1 MYRFLNRTILA
12 VFFMSIITACG
23 EGDTGIIPIDPS
35 DGSKIQLET
44 ETEVTSDK
52 DDTDD
57 SSGSGS
63 DSDSGVSNTTSGDSG
78 SKTVSS
84 GQGFKSNGNA
94 ALGASGS
101 SISRGGDVKPP
112 PTVPPTVPPIV
123 PLTEPEK
130 PACVLAICDNKAGVE
145 DLPNYHPSPSIAGK
159 STFLTIETGKD
170 IDTTGT
176 GRLVNGQLV
185 AIGSDDILR
194 GSRSDA
200 NDGWQAFWGKLAS
213 DPQGD
218 NVYFAG
224 LLPTTNLG
232 RPLGNAPTTTV
243 WPGTFTFGGLEN
255 HAIDFEIDFAN
266 RQIDAR
272 TIVKDSDSSTSFA
285 LGFSEGGSVNG
296 TVLRYSTGR
305 SANTSDGNHL
315 LVGHYRAMGLIGQEG
330 LVGALVNIKGYIGDA
345 PFGGFSADNPTPE
358 PAITAPYVCPL
369 ALCDNRVSAADL
381 PNYPASANPAGG
393 SGFLTI
399 LPSEDAEQPAMI
411 DTTGVIPA
419 KNITGTRAGDE
430 NDGWQAFY
438 GKLASDPQGDN
449 VYFAGILPT
458 TDLGPPLIEAP
469 AITTWPGTFKFG
481 KQAGEEAGEEGLVN
495 FEIDFASR
503 TIDGQGITQSEID
516 SNADRQQ
523 KHITDSIAQDSNLT
537 ESDITPLIIPRREF
551 IRFSLGFSEIGTVFG
566 SILRNSNPEGQDP
579 FYGNN
584 ISVRGNY
591 QATGLIGQE
600 GLVGA
605 VLMSKDGF
613 IATAPYGGFV
623 ADNPNNK

>member
-1 MYRFLNRTILA
+1 
-12 VFFMSIITACG
+12 MSIITACG
-23 EGDTGIIPIDPS
+23 GGDTAATPTNPS
-35 DGSKIQLET
+35 DDSKIKAEKET
-44 ETEVTSDK
+44 ELTSDT

-57 SSGSGS
+57 SSGSDS
-63 DSDSGVSNTTSGDSG
+63 DSDVSNTSSGDSG
-78 SKTVSS
+78 SETSSS
-84 GQGFKSNGNA
+84 GQGFTSNSDA
-94 ALGASGS
+94 TLGASRS
-101 SISRGGDVKPP
+101 PIYGGGGVKSPQ
-112 PTVPPTVPPIV
+112 
-123 PLTEPEK
+123 TESEN
-130 PACVLAICDNKAGVE
+130 PACVLAICDNNAEVE

-159 STFLTIETGKD
+159 STFLTIETGKN
-170 IDTTGT
+170 INTTGT

-185 AIGSDDILR
+185 AIGAENILR
-194 GSRSDA
+194 WSHPDDA

-224 LLPTTNLG
+224 LLPTTDLG
-232 RPLGNAPTTTV
+232 RPLRTAPTTTV

-255 HAIDFEIDFAN
+255 HAIDFKIDFAN

-272 TIVKDSDSSTSFA
+272 TIVGDSDFSTSFA

-305 SANTSDGNHL
+305 SLDTSDGNHL
-315 LVGHYRAMGLIGQEG
+315 LLGNYRAMGLIGQQG
-330 LVGALVNIKGYIGDA
+330 LVGALVNIKGYIEDA

-358 PAITAPYVCPL
+358 PAVTASYACPL

-381 PNYPASANPAGG
+381 PNYPTSANPAGG
-393 SGFLTI
+393 SSFLTI
-399 LPSEDAEQPAMI
+399 LPSNVADVPTSI

-469 AITTWPGTFKFG
+469 VITTWPGTFKFG
-481 KQAGEEAGEEGLVN
+481 KQAGKVD

-503 TIDGQGITQSEID
+503 TIDGQGITQSDID
-516 SNADRQQ
+516 SNAKKQQ
-523 KHITDSIAQDSNLT
+523 QHITDSIARNSNLT
-537 ESDITPLIIPRREF
+537 ESDITALIIPRREF
-551 IRFSLGFSEIGTVFG
+551 IRFSLGFSETGTVFG
-566 SILRNSNPEGQDP
+566 SILRNLNPEGQDSH
-579 FYGNN
+579 YGNN
-584 ISVRGNY
+584 TGVGGYY

-605 VLMSKDGF
+605 VLMSKDDF
-613 IATAPYGGFV
+613 IANAPYGGFV

>member
-1 MYRFLNRTILA
+1 MYRFLIRTILA

-23 EGDTGIIPIDPS
+23 EGDTAATPTNPS
-35 DGSKIQLET
+35 DDSTIQLET
-44 ETEVTSDK
+44 EAEVTSDK

-57 SSGSGS
+57 SSG
-63 DSDSGVSNTTSGDSG
+63 SDSGVSNTTSGDSG

-94 ALGASGS
+94 ALEVSGS

-123 PLTEPEK
+123 PLTEPKK

-145 DLPNYHPSPSIAGK
+145 DLPNYHPTPSIAGK

-170 IDTTGT
+170 INTTGT
-176 GRLVNGQLV
+176 GRLVNEQLV

-194 GSRSDA
+194 WSHPGDA
-200 NDGWQAFWGKLAS
+200 RDGWQAFGGKLAS

-224 LLPTTNLG
+224 LLPTTDLG
-232 RPLGNAPTTTV
+232 RPLSTAPTTTT
-243 WPGTFTFGGLEN
+243 WPGTFTFGGFEN

-272 TIVKDSDSSTSFA
+272 TVVNDSEFSTSFA

-296 TVLRYSTGR
+296 TVLRYSTQE
-305 SANTSDGNHL
+305 SQFTSDGTYL
-315 LVGHYRAMGLIGQEG
+315 LLGNYRAMGLIGQEG
-330 LVGALVNIKGYIGDA
+330 LVGALVNIKGYLEDS

-358 PAITAPYVCPL
+358 PAITAPYVCPF

-399 LPSEDAEQPAMI
+399 LPSDIAEQPAMI

-419 KNITGTRAGDE
+419 TDTLLIIKDSRAGDE

-458 TDLGPPLIEAP
+458 TDLGPPLITAP

-481 KQAGEEAGEEGLVN
+481 EQAGEVI

-503 TIDGQGITQSEID
+503 TIDGQGITQHEID
-516 SNADRQQ
+516 SNAERQQ

-537 ESDITPLIIPRREF
+537 ESDITPLIIPRHEF
-551 IRFSLGFSEIGTVFG
+551 IRFSLGFSETGTVFG

-579 FYGNN
+579 SYRDN
-584 ISVRGNY
+584 ISVRGYY

-613 IATAPYGGFV
+613 IANAPYGGFV
-623 ADNPNNK
+623 ADNPNNQ

>member
-1 MYRFLNRTILA
+1 MYRFLIRTILA

-35 DGSKIQLET
+35 DDSTIQLET
-44 ETEVTSDK
+44 EAEVTSDK

-57 SSGSGS
+57 SSGS
-63 DSDSGVSNTTSGDSG
+63 DSGASNTTSGDSG

-94 ALGASGS
+94 ALEVSGS
-101 SISRGGDVKPP
+101 SISRGGGAKSPP
-112 PTVPPTVPPIV
+112 
-123 PLTEPEK
+123 TEPEN
-130 PACVLAICDNKAGVE
+130 PACLLAICDNNTGVE

-185 AIGSDDILR
+185 AIGSENILR

-200 NDGWQAFWGKLAS
+200 NDGWQAFYGKLAS

-224 LLPTTNLG
+224 LLPTTDLG
-232 RPLGNAPTTTV
+232 RPLSTAPTTTT
-243 WPGTFTFGGLEN
+243 WPGTFTFGGFEN

-272 TIVKDSDSSTSFA
+272 TVVNDSEFSTSFA

-296 TVLRYSTGR
+296 TVLRYSTHE
-305 SANTSDGNHL
+305 SQFTSDGTYL
-315 LVGHYRAMGLIGQEG
+315 LLGHYRAMGLIGQEG
-330 LVGALVNIKGYIGDA
+330 LVGALVNIKGYIEDS
-345 PFGGFSADNPTPE
+345 PFGGFSADNPVPE
-358 PAITAPYVCPL
+358 SDRPVASLPYVCPV

-381 PNYPASANPAGG
+381 PDYPTSANPDVG

-399 LPSEDAEQPAMI
+399 LPSEGAEQPAMI

-419 KNITGTRAGDE
+419 TDNLLIITDSRAGDE
-430 NDGWQAFY
+430 NDGWQAFSGNITDQVY
-438 GKLASDPQGDN
+438 
-449 VYFAGILPT
+449 YFAGILPT

-469 AITTWPGTFKFG
+469 VITTWPGTFNF
-481 KQAGEEAGEEGLVN
+481 AGEEGLVN

-503 TIDGQGITQSEID
+503 TIDGQGITQHEID

-523 KHITDSIAQDSNLT
+523 KHITDSIAQDSTLT

-551 IRFSLGFSEIGTVFG
+551 IRFSLGFSETGTVFG

-579 FYGNN
+579 FYGDN
-584 ISVRGNY
+584 ISVRGY
-591 QATGLIGQE
+591 YHATGLIGQE

-605 VLMSKDGF
+605 ALMSKDGF
-613 IATAPYGGFV
+613 IANAPYGGFV
-623 ADNPNNK
+623 ADNPNNQ

>member
-1 MYRFLNRTILA
+1 MYRFLTRAILA

-23 EGDTGIIPIDPS
+23 EGDTATTPTNPLD
-35 DGSKIQLET
+35 DSKIKAEL
-44 ETEVTSDK
+44 TSNKDDT

-63 DSDSGVSNTTSGDSG
+63 DSGVSNTSSGDSG
-78 SKTVSS
+78 SETVPS
-84 GQGFKSNGNA
+84 GQGFTSNSNA
-94 ALGASGS
+94 TLGASRS
-101 SISRGGDVKPP
+101 SISAGGGAKSP
-112 PTVPPTVPPIV
+112 PT
-123 PLTEPEK
+123 ESEN
-130 PACVLAICDNKAGVE
+130 PACVLAICDNNAGVE

-170 IDTTGT
+170 INTTG
-176 GRLVNGQLV
+176 LVNEQLV
-185 AIGSDDILR
+185 AIGSENILS
-194 GSRSDA
+194 GSRPNDA
-200 NDGWQAFWGKLAS
+200 ADGWQAFWGKLAS

-224 LLPTTNLG
+224 LLPTTDLG
-232 RPLGNAPTTTV
+232 RPLRTAPTTTV
-243 WPGTFTFGGLEN
+243 WPGTFTFGGFEN

-266 RQIDAR
+266 RRIDAR
-272 TIVKDSDSSTSFA
+272 TVVNDSEFSTSFA

-305 SANTSDGNHL
+305 SSKTSDGNHL
-315 LVGHYRAMGLIGQEG
+315 LVGNYRAMGLIGQQG
-330 LVGALVNIKGYIGDA
+330 LVGALVNIKGYIEDS

-358 PAITAPYVCPL
+358 PAITAPYVCPA

-381 PNYPASANPAGG
+381 PNYPTSANPDVG
-393 SGFLTI
+393 SSFLTI
-399 LPSEDAEQPAMI
+399 LPSDVADVPTSI

-419 KNITGTRAGDE
+419 TDKLSIITDSRSGDE

-458 TDLGPPLIEAP
+458 TDLGAPLIEAP
-469 AITTWPGTFKFG
+469 VITTWPGTFKFG
-481 KQAGEEAGEEGLVN
+481 GQAGQVD

-503 TIDGQGITQSEID
+503 TIDGNGISTRAQQDID
-516 SNADRQQ
+516 AGQ
-523 KHITDSIAQDSNLT
+523 KN
-537 ESDITPLIIPRREF
+537 PEF
-551 IRFSLGFSEIGTVFG
+551 IRFSLGFSETGTVFG
-566 SILRNSNPEGQDP
+566 SILRNLNPEGQDA
-579 FYGNN
+579 FYGDNTG
-584 ISVRGNY
+584 VGGYY

-605 VLMSKDGF
+605 VIMSKDGF
-613 IATAPYGGFV
+613 IANKPYGGFV
-623 ADNPNNK
+623 ADNPNNQ

>member
-1 MYRFLNRTILA
+1 MYRFLTRAILA

-23 EGDTGIIPIDPS
+23 EGGNGTTPTNPS
-35 DGSKIQLET
+35 EGSKIQLET
-44 ETEVTSDK
+44 EAEVTSNK

-57 SSGSGS
+57 SSGS
-63 DSDSGVSNTTSGDSG
+63 DSGASNTTSGDSG

-94 ALGASGS
+94 ALEVSGS
-101 SISRGGDVKPP
+101 SISRGGGAKSPP
-112 PTVPPTVPPIV
+112 
-123 PLTEPEK
+123 TEPEN
-130 PACVLAICDNKAGVE
+130 PACLLAICDNNTGVE

-176 GRLVNGQLV
+176 GRLVNEQLV
-185 AIGSDDILR
+185 AIESEDILS

-200 NDGWQAFWGKLAS
+200 NDGWQAFYGKLAS

-218 NVYFAG
+218 NLYFAG
-224 LLPTTNLG
+224 LLPTTDLG
-232 RPLGNAPTTTV
+232 RPLRNAPTTTV
-243 WPGTFTFGGLEN
+243 WPGTFTFGGFEN

-272 TIVKDSDSSTSFA
+272 TVVGDSEFSTSFA

-296 TVLRYSTGR
+296 TVLRYSTHE
-305 SANTSDGNHL
+305 SQDTSDGSYL
-315 LVGHYRAMGLIGQEG
+315 LLGHYRAMGLIGQEG
-330 LVGALVNIKGYIGDA
+330 LVGALVNIKGYLEDA

-358 PAITAPYVCPL
+358 PAITAPYVCPV
-369 ALCDNRVSAADL
+369 ALCDNKVSAADL
-381 PNYPASANPAGG
+381 PNYPVSANPAGG

-399 LPSEDAEQPAMI
+399 LPSEGAEQPAMI
-411 DTTGVIPA
+411 ETTGVMPA
-419 KNITGTRAGDE
+419 TDTLLIITDSRAGDE

-469 AITTWPGTFKFG
+469 AKTTWPGTFNF
-481 KQAGEEAGEEGLVN
+481 AGEEGLVD

-503 TIDGQGITQSEID
+503 TIDGQGITQQEID
-516 SNADRQQ
+516 SNAARQQ
-523 KHITDSIAQDSNLT
+523 KHITDSIAQDSTLT
-537 ESDITPLIIPRREF
+537 ESDITALVIPRREF
-551 IRFSLGFSEIGTVFG
+551 IRFSLGFSETGTVFG
-566 SILRNSNPEGQDP
+566 TILRNSNPEGQDP
-579 FYGNN
+579 FYGDN
-584 ISVRGNY
+584 ISVRGYY

-605 VLMSKDGF
+605 ALMSKDGF
-613 IATAPYGGFV
+613 IANAPYGGFV

>member
-23 EGDTGIIPIDPS
+23 EGDTGTTPTNPS
-35 DGSKIQLET
+35 DGSKIQLEK
-44 ETEVTSDK
+44 ETEVTSN
-52 DDTDD
+52 TDD
-57 SSGSGS
+57 SSGS
-63 DSDSGVSNTTSGDSG
+63 DSDSGVSNTSSGDSG
-78 SKTVSS
+78 SGGSS
-84 GQGFKSNGNA
+84 GQGSKSGGDA
-94 ALGASGS
+94 TLEVSGS
-101 SISRGGDVKPP
+101 SISRGDSLKLPSTVL
-112 PTVPPTVPPIV
+112 PTVPPT
-123 PLTEPEK
+123 ESEK
-130 PACVLAICDNKAGVE
+130 PACLLAICDNKAGVE

-159 STFLTIETGKD
+159 SAFLTIETGKD

-194 GSRSDA
+194 GSRPGDA
-200 NDGWQAFWGKLAS
+200 RDGWQAFWGKLAS
-213 DPQGD
+213 NPQGD

-232 RPLGNAPTTTV
+232 RPLSTAPTTTV
-243 WPGTFTFGGLEN
+243 WPGTFTFGGFEN
-255 HAIDFEIDFAN
+255 HAIDFKIDFAN

-272 TIVKDSDSSTSFA
+272 TIVDNSEFSTSFA

-296 TVLRYSTGR
+296 TVLRYST
-305 SANTSDGNHL
+305 SEWQDTSDYNHL
-315 LVGHYRAMGLIGQEG
+315 LLGNYRAMGLIGQEG
-330 LVGALVNIKGYIGDA
+330 LVGALVNIKGYIGDGH
-345 PFGGFSADNPTPE
+345 FGGFSADNPVPE
-358 PAITAPYVCPL
+358 SDRPVAFSPYVCPV
-369 ALCDNRVSAADL
+369 ALCDNRVNTADL
-381 PNYPASANPAGG
+381 PDYPTSANPAGG

-411 DTTGVIPA
+411 DTTGVMPTTDNLLI
-419 KNITGTRAGDE
+419 ITDSRAGDE

-469 AITTWPGTFKFG
+469 VITTWPGTFNF
-481 KQAGEEAGEEGLVN
+481 AGGEGLVN

-516 SNADRQQ
+516 SNAESQQ
-523 KHITDSIAQDSNLT
+523 QHITDSIAQDSTLT

-551 IRFSLGFSEIGTVFG
+551 IRFSLGFSETGTVFG
-566 SILRNSNPEGQDP
+566 SILRNSNPEGQVP
-579 FYGNN
+579 LYGDN
-584 ISVRGNY
+584 ISVRGYY

-605 VLMSKDGF
+605 ALMSKDGF
-613 IATAPYGGFV
+613 IANAPYGGFV
-623 ADNPNNK
+623 ADNPNNQ

>member
-1 MYRFLNRTILA
+1 MYRFLNRAILA

-23 EGDTGIIPIDPS
+23 EGDTATTPTNPSEPTNPS
-35 DGSKIQLET
+35 DDSKIQLEK
-44 ETEVTSDK
+44 EAEVTSNK

-57 SSGSGS
+57 TDDSSGS
-63 DSDSGVSNTTSGDSG
+63 DSDSGVSNTTSGNSG
-78 SKTVSS
+78 SETVSS
-84 GQGFKSNGNA
+84 GQGSKSNGNA
-94 ALGASGS
+94 TLGASHS
-101 SISRGGDVKPP
+101 SISAGDGAKSPPAVP

-123 PLTEPEK
+123 SQTEPEN
-130 PACVLAICDNKAGVE
+130 PACVLAICDNNAGVE

-170 IDTTGT
+170 IDTTG
-176 GRLVNGQLV
+176 LVNAQLV

-194 GSRSDA
+194 GSRLGDLS
-200 NDGWQAFWGKLAS
+200 DGWQAFYGKLAS

-224 LLPTTNLG
+224 LLPTTDLG
-232 RPLGNAPTTTV
+232 KPLSTAPTTTV
-243 WPGTFTFGGLEN
+243 WPGTFTFGGFEN

-266 RQIDAR
+266 RRIDAR
-272 TIVKDSDSSTSFA
+272 TILGDSEFSTSFA

-305 SANTSDGNHL
+305 SSKTSDGNHL

-330 LVGALVNIKGYIGDA
+330 LVGALVNIKGYIEDA

-358 PAITAPYVCPL
+358 PAVTAPYVCPA

-381 PNYPASANPAGG
+381 PDYPASANPAGG

-399 LPSEDAEQPAMI
+399 LPSNVAEQPAMI
-411 DTTGVIPA
+411 DTTGVMPV

-458 TDLGPPLIEAP
+458 TDLGAPLIEAP
-469 AITTWPGTFKFG
+469 VITTWPGTFKFG
-481 KQAGEEAGEEGLVN
+481 RQAGEVN

-503 TIDGQGITQSEID
+503 TIDGQGISTRAQQAID
-516 SNADRQQ
+516 AGQ
-523 KHITDSIAQDSNLT
+523 KN
-537 ESDITPLIIPRREF
+537 PEF
-551 IRFSLGFSEIGTVFG
+551 IRFSLGFSETGTVFG
-566 SILRNSNPEGQDP
+566 SILRNLNPEGQDA
-579 FYGNN
+579 FYGDNTG
-584 ISVRGNY
+584 VGGYY

-605 VLMSKDGF
+605 VIMSKDGF
-613 IATAPYGGFV
+613 IANAPYGGFV

>member
-1 MYRFLNRTILA
+1 MYRFLIRAILA

-35 DGSKIQLET
+35 DDSKIQLEK
-44 ETEVTSDK
+44 EAELTSNK

-57 SSGSGS
+57 SSGSDS
-63 DSDSGVSNTTSGDSG
+63 DSDSGVSNTSSGGSG
-78 SKTVSS
+78 SETASS
-84 GQGFKSNGNA
+84 GQGSKSNGNA
-94 ALGASGS
+94 TLGASRS
-101 SISRGGDVKPP
+101 SISAGGGAKSPQ
-112 PTVPPTVPPIV
+112 
-123 PLTEPEK
+123 TESEN
-130 PACVLAICDNKAGVE
+130 PACVLAICDNNAGVK

-176 GRLVNGQLV
+176 GRLVNEQLV
-185 AIGSDDILR
+185 AIESEDILR
-194 GSRSDA
+194 GSRPNDA
-200 NDGWQAFWGKLAS
+200 GDGWQAFWGKLAS
-213 DPQGD
+213 NPQGD
-218 NVYFAG
+218 NLYFAG

-232 RPLGNAPTTTV
+232 RPLSVAPTTTV
-243 WPGTFTFGGLEN
+243 WPGTFTFGGFEN
-255 HAIDFEIDFAN
+255 HAISFEIDFAN

-272 TIVKDSDSSTSFA
+272 TVVNDSEFSTSFA

-296 TVLRYSTGR
+296 TVLRYSTQE
-305 SANTSDGNHL
+305 SQFTSDGTYL
-315 LVGHYRAMGLIGQEG
+315 LLGHYRAMGLIGQEG
-330 LVGALVNIKGYIGDA
+330 LVGALVNIKGYIEDS
-345 PFGGFSADNPTPE
+345 PFGGFSADNPVPE
-358 PAITAPYVCPL
+358 SDRPVASSPYVCPV

-381 PNYPASANPAGG
+381 PNYPTSVNPAGG

-399 LPSEDAEQPAMI
+399 LPSEDAEQPTMI
-411 DTTGVIPA
+411 DTTGVMPA
-419 KNITGTRAGDE
+419 TDNLLIITDSRAGDE

-458 TDLGPPLIEAP
+458 TDLGPPLITAP

-481 KQAGEEAGEEGLVN
+481 EQTGEVI

-503 TIDGQGITQSEID
+503 TIDGNGITQQEID
-516 SNADRQQ
+516 SNAESQQ
-523 KHITDSIAQDSNLT
+523 KHITDSIAQDSTLT

-551 IRFSLGFSEIGTVFG
+551 IRFSLGFSETGTVFG
-566 SILRNSNPEGQDP
+566 SVLRNSNPEGQDP
-579 FYGNN
+579 FYGDN
-584 ISVRGNY
+584 ISVRGYY

-605 VLMSKDGF
+605 ALMSKDGF
-613 IATAPYGGFV
+613 IANAPYGGFV
-623 ADNPNNK
+623 ADNPNNQ

>member
-1 MYRFLNRTILA
+1 MYRFLTRAILA

-23 EGDTGIIPIDPS
+23 EGDTATTPTNPLD
-35 DGSKIQLET
+35 DSKIKAEL
-44 ETEVTSDK
+44 TSNKDDT

-63 DSDSGVSNTTSGDSG
+63 DSGVSNTSSGDSG
-78 SKTVSS
+78 SETVPS
-84 GQGFKSNGNA
+84 GQGFTSNSNA
-94 ALGASGS
+94 TLGASRS
-101 SISRGGDVKPP
+101 SISAGGGAKSP
-112 PTVPPTVPPIV
+112 PT
-123 PLTEPEK
+123 ESEN
-130 PACVLAICDNKAGVE
+130 PACVLAICDNNAGVE

-170 IDTTGT
+170 INTTG
-176 GRLVNGQLV
+176 LVNEQLV
-185 AIGSDDILR
+185 AIGSENILS
-194 GSRSDA
+194 GSRPNDA
-200 NDGWQAFWGKLAS
+200 ADGWQAFWGKLAS

-224 LLPTTNLG
+224 LLPTTDLG
-232 RPLGNAPTTTV
+232 RPLRTAPTTTV
-243 WPGTFTFGGLEN
+243 WPGTFTFGGFEN

-266 RQIDAR
+266 RRIDAR
-272 TIVKDSDSSTSFA
+272 TVVNDSEFSTSFA

-305 SANTSDGNHL
+305 SSKTSDGNHL
-315 LVGHYRAMGLIGQEG
+315 LVGNYRAMGLIGQQG
-330 LVGALVNIKGYIGDA
+330 LVGALVNIKGYIEDS

-358 PAITAPYVCPL
+358 PAITAPYVCPA

-381 PNYPASANPAGG
+381 PNYPTSANPAGG
-393 SGFLTI
+393 SSFLTI
-399 LPSEDAEQPAMI
+399 LPSNVEGERAEI

-419 KNITGTRAGDE
+419 KNITGTRAGDA

-438 GKLASDPQGDN
+438 GKLASDPQGDD

-469 AITTWPGTFKFG
+469 KITTWPGTFKFG
-481 KQAGEEAGEEGLVN
+481 GQAGEVI

-503 TIDGQGITQSEID
+503 TIDGQGITQSDID
-516 SNADRQQ
+516 SNAKKQQ
-523 KHITDSIAQDSNLT
+523 KHITDSIARDSTLT
-537 ESDITPLIIPRREF
+537 ESDITALIIPRREF
-551 IRFSLGFSEIGTVFG
+551 IRFSLGFSETGTVFG
-566 SILRNSNPEGQDP
+566 SILRNLNPEGQDRH
-579 FYGNN
+579 YDDNTG
-584 ISVRGNY
+584 VGGYY

-613 IATAPYGGFV
+613 IANAPYGGFV

>member
-1 MYRFLNRTILA
+1 MYRFLNRAILA

-35 DGSKIQLET
+35 DDSTIQLET
-44 ETEVTSDK
+44 EAEVTSDK

-57 SSGSGS
+57 SSGS
-63 DSDSGVSNTTSGDSG
+63 DSGVSNTSSGDSG

-94 ALGASGS
+94 ALEVSGS

-123 PLTEPEK
+123 PPTEPEN
-130 PACVLAICDNKAGVE
+130 PACTLAICDNKAGVE
-145 DLPNYHPSPSIAGK
+145 DLPNYHPTPSIAGK

-170 IDTTGT
+170 INTTGT
-176 GRLVNGQLV
+176 GRLVNEQLV

-194 GSRSDA
+194 WSHPGDA
-200 NDGWQAFWGKLAS
+200 RDGWQAFSGKLAS

-224 LLPTTNLG
+224 LLPTTDLG
-232 RPLGNAPTTTV
+232 RPLSTAPTTTT
-243 WPGTFTFGGLEN
+243 WPGTFTFGGFEN
-255 HAIDFEIDFAN
+255 HAIDFKIDFAN

-272 TIVKDSDSSTSFA
+272 TIVEDSDFSTSFA

-296 TVLRYSTGR
+296 TVLRYSTHE
-305 SANTSDGNHL
+305 SQFTSDGTYL
-315 LVGHYRAMGLIGQEG
+315 LLGHYRAMGLIGQQG
-330 LVGALVNIKGYIGDA
+330 LVGALVNIKGYIEDA

-358 PAITAPYVCPL
+358 PAVTASYACPL
-369 ALCDNRVSAADL
+369 ALCDNKVSAADL
-381 PNYPASANPAGG
+381 PNYPTSANPAGG

-399 LPSEDAEQPAMI
+399 LPSDIAEQPAMI

-419 KNITGTRAGDE
+419 TDTLLIIKDSRAGDE

-469 AITTWPGTFKFG
+469 AITTWPGTFNF
-481 KQAGEEAGEEGLVN
+481 AGEEGSVN

-516 SNADRQQ
+516 STAKRQQ

-551 IRFSLGFSEIGTVFG
+551 IRFSLGFSETGTVFG

-579 FYGNN
+579 FYGDN

-605 VLMSKDGF
+605 ALMSKDGF
-613 IATAPYGGFV
+613 IANAPYGGFV
-623 ADNPNNK
+623 ADNPNNQ

>member
-23 EGDTGIIPIDPS
+23 EGDTGTTPTNPS
-35 DGSKIQLET
+35 DGSKIQLEK
-44 ETEVTSDK
+44 EAEVTSN
-52 DDTDD
+52 TDD

-63 DSDSGVSNTTSGDSG
+63 GSGVSNTTSGNSG
-78 SKTVSS
+78 SETVSS
-84 GQGFKSNGNA
+84 GQGSKSGGDA
-94 ALGASGS
+94 TLEVSRS
-101 SISRGGDVKPP
+101 SISAGGGVKSP
-112 PTVPPTVPPIV
+112 PTVTQ
-123 PLTEPEK
+123 TESEN
-130 PACVLAICDNKAGVE
+130 PACLLAICDNNAGVE

-159 STFLTIETGKD
+159 SAFLTIETGKD
-170 IDTTGT
+170 INTTGT
-176 GRLVNGQLV
+176 GRLVNGRLV
-185 AIGSDDILR
+185 AIESEDILR

-200 NDGWQAFWGKLAS
+200 NDGWQAFWGNLAS

-224 LLPTTNLG
+224 LLPTTDLG
-232 RPLGNAPTTTV
+232 RPLSNAPTTTV
-243 WPGTFTFGGLEN
+243 WPGTFTFGGFEN
-255 HAIDFEIDFAN
+255 HPIDFKIDFAN

-272 TIVKDSDSSTSFA
+272 TVIGDSEFSTSFA

-305 SANTSDGNHL
+305 SSKTSNDNHL

-330 LVGALVNIKGYIGDA
+330 LVGALVNIKGYIEDS

-358 PAITAPYVCPL
+358 PAVTASYACPS
-369 ALCDNRVSAADL
+369 ALCDNRVSTADL
-381 PNYPASANPAGG
+381 PNYPASANPDVG
-393 SGFLTI
+393 SSFLTI
-399 LPSEDAEQPAMI
+399 LPSDVADVPTSI

-419 KNITGTRAGDE
+419 TDKLLIITDSRTGDE

-469 AITTWPGTFKFG
+469 VITTWPGTFNF
-481 KQAGEEAGEEGLVN
+481 AGEEGSVK

-516 SNADRQQ
+516 SNAERQQ
-523 KHITDSIAQDSNLT
+523 QHITDSIAQDSNLT
-537 ESDITPLIIPRREF
+537 ESDITRLVIPRHEF
-551 IRFSLGFSEIGTVFG
+551 IRFSLGFSETGTVFG

-579 FYGNN
+579 SYRDN

-605 VLMSKDGF
+605 ALMSKDGF
-613 IATAPYGGFV
+613 IANAPYGGFV
-623 ADNPNNK
+623 ADNPNNQ

>member
-1 MYRFLNRTILA
+1 MYRFLIRTILA

-23 EGDTGIIPIDPS
+23 EGDTAATPTNPS
-35 DGSKIQLET
+35 DGNKIKAEL
-44 ETEVTSDK
+44 TSNKDDT

-63 DSDSGVSNTTSGDSG
+63 DSGVSNTSSGDSG
-78 SKTVSS
+78 SETASS
-84 GQGFKSNGNA
+84 GQGFTSNSDA
-94 ALGASGS
+94 TLGASPS
-101 SISRGGDVKPP
+101 SISAGGGAKSPPAVP

-123 PLTEPEK
+123 SQTEPEN
-130 PACVLAICDNKAGVE
+130 PACVLAICDNNAGVE

-170 IDTTGT
+170 IDTTG
-176 GRLVNGQLV
+176 LVNAQLV
-185 AIGSDDILR
+185 AIGSENILR
-194 GSRSDA
+194 GSRPNDA
-200 NDGWQAFWGKLAS
+200 GDGWQAFWGKLAS

-218 NVYFAG
+218 NLYFAG
-224 LLPTTNLG
+224 LLPTTDLG
-232 RPLGNAPTTTV
+232 RPLSNAPTTTV
-243 WPGTFTFGGLEN
+243 WPGTFTFGGFEN

-272 TIVKDSDSSTSFA
+272 TVLGDSEFSTSFT
-285 LGFSEGGSVNG
+285 LGFSEGGSVSG
-296 TVLRYSTGR
+296 TVLRYSTSR
-305 SANTSDGNHL
+305 SSKTSDGNHL
-315 LVGHYRAMGLIGQEG
+315 LVGNYRAMGLIGQEG
-330 LVGALVNIKGYIGDA
+330 LVGALVNIKGYIEDS

-358 PAITAPYVCPL
+358 SAVTAPYACPV

-399 LPSEDAEQPAMI
+399 LPSNVADVPTSI
-411 DTTGVIPA
+411 DTTGVMLA
-419 KNITGTRAGDE
+419 KNITGHRAGDE

-458 TDLGPPLIEAP
+458 TDLGAPLIEAP
-469 AITTWPGTFKFG
+469 VITTWPGTFEFG
-481 KQAGEEAGEEGLVN
+481 GQAGKVI

-503 TIDGQGITQSEID
+503 TIDGQGITQSDID
-516 SNADRQQ
+516 SNAARQQ
-523 KHITDSIAQDSNLT
+523 QHITDSIARDSTLT
-537 ESDITPLIIPRREF
+537 ESDITALIIPRREF
-551 IRFSLGFSEIGTVFG
+551 IRFSLGFSETGTVFG
-566 SILRNSNPEGQDP
+566 SILRNLNPEGQDSH
-579 FYGNN
+579 YGDNTG
-584 ISVRGNY
+584 VGGYY

-605 VLMSKDGF
+605 VIMSKDDF
-613 IATAPYGGFV
+613 IANAPYGGFV

>member
-1 MYRFLNRTILA
+1 MYRFLIRTILA

-23 EGDTGIIPIDPS
+23 EGDTGIIPIDS
-35 DGSKIQLET
+35 SNDSTIQLET
-44 ETEVTSDK
+44 EAEVTSNK

-57 SSGSGS
+57 SSGS
-63 DSDSGVSNTTSGDSG
+63 DSGASNTTSGDSG

-94 ALGASGS
+94 ALEVSGS
-101 SISRGGDVKPP
+101 SISRGGGAKSPP
-112 PTVPPTVPPIV
+112 
-123 PLTEPEK
+123 TEPEN
-130 PACVLAICDNKAGVE
+130 PACLLAICDNNTGVE

-185 AIGSDDILR
+185 AIGSENILR

-200 NDGWQAFWGKLAS
+200 NDGWQAFYGKLAS

-232 RPLGNAPTTTV
+232 RPLRNAPTTTV
-243 WPGTFTFGGLEN
+243 WPGTFTFGRFEN

-266 RQIDAR
+266 RQINAR
-272 TIVKDSDSSTSFA
+272 TVIGDSEFSTSFA

-296 TVLRYSTGR
+296 TVLRYSTHE
-305 SANTSDGNHL
+305 SQDTSDGSYL
-315 LVGHYRAMGLIGQEG
+315 LLGHYRAMGLIGQQG
-330 LVGALVNIKGYIGDA
+330 LVGALVNIKGYLEDA

-358 PAITAPYVCPL
+358 PAVTASYACPL

-381 PNYPASANPAGG
+381 PDYPTSANPAGG

-399 LPSEDAEQPAMI
+399 SPSEDAEQPTMI
-411 DTTGVIPA
+411 DTTGVMPV
-419 KNITGTRAGDE
+419 KNITGTRAGDI

-438 GKLASDPQGDN
+438 GRLANDPQGDN

-458 TDLGPPLIEAP
+458 TDLGPPLIAAP
-469 AITTWPGTFKFG
+469 AITTWPGTFNF
-481 KQAGEEAGEEGLVN
+481 AGEEGLVK

-503 TIDGQGITQSEID
+503 TIDGNGITQQEID
-516 SNADRQQ
+516 SNAESQQ
-523 KHITDSIAQDSNLT
+523 KHITDSIAQDSTLT

-551 IRFSLGFSEIGTVFG
+551 IRFSLGFSETGTVFG

-579 FYGNN
+579 FYGDN
-584 ISVRGNY
+584 ISVRGYY

-605 VLMSKDGF
+605 ALMSKDGF
-613 IATAPYGGFV
+613 IANAPYGGFV
-623 ADNPNNK
+623 ADNPNNQ

>member
-1 MYRFLNRTILA
+1 MYRFLIRAILA

-23 EGDTGIIPIDPS
+23 EGDTAVTPTNPS
-35 DGSKIQLET
+35 EGSKIQLET
-44 ETEVTSDK
+44 EAEVTSNK

-57 SSGSGS
+57 SSGS

-78 SKTVSS
+78 SETVSS
-84 GQGFKSNGNA
+84 GQGFTSNSDA
-94 ALGASGS
+94 TLGASRS
-101 SISRGGDVKPP
+101 SISAGGGVKLPS
-112 PTVPPTVPPIV
+112 
-123 PLTEPEK
+123 TEPEN
-130 PACVLAICDNKAGVE
+130 PACVLAICDNNAGVE

-176 GRLVNGQLV
+176 GRLVNERLV
-185 AIGSDDILR
+185 AIGSENILR

-200 NDGWQAFWGKLAS
+200 NDGWQAFGGKLAS

-218 NVYFAG
+218 TIYFAG
-224 LLPTTNLG
+224 LLPTTDLG
-232 RPLGNAPTTTV
+232 RPLRTAPTTTV
-243 WPGTFTFGGLEN
+243 WPGTFTFGGVEN

-266 RQIDAR
+266 RRIDAR
-272 TIVKDSDSSTSFA
+272 TVIGDSDSSTSFA

-296 TVLRYSTGR
+296 TVLRYSTSR
-305 SANTSDGNHL
+305 SSKTSDGNHL
-315 LVGHYRAMGLIGQEG
+315 LVGNYRAMGLIGQEG
-330 LVGALVNIKGYIGDA
+330 LVGALVNIKGYIEDS

-358 PAITAPYVCPL
+358 PAVTASYACPA

-381 PNYPASANPAGG
+381 PNYPTSANPSGG

-399 LPSEDAEQPAMI
+399 LPSEGAEQPAMI
-411 DTTGVIPA
+411 DTTGVMLA
-419 KNITGTRAGDE
+419 KNIIGTRAGDI

-438 GKLASDPQGDN
+438 GKLASDSQGDN

-469 AITTWPGTFKFG
+469 VITTWPGTFKFG
-481 KQAGEEAGEEGLVN
+481 EQAGEVN

-503 TIDGQGITQSEID
+503 TIDGQGITQSDID
-516 SNADRQQ
+516 SNAKKQQ
-523 KHITDSIAQDSNLT
+523 QHITDSITRDSTLT
-537 ESDITPLIIPRREF
+537 ESDITALIIPRREF
-551 IRFSLGFSEIGTVFG
+551 IRFSLGFSETGTVFG
-566 SILRNSNPEGQDP
+566 SILRNLNPEGQDSH
-579 FYGNN
+579 YGDNTG
-584 ISVRGNY
+584 VGGYY

-605 VLMSKDGF
+605 VLMSKDDF
-613 IATAPYGGFV
+613 IANAPYGGFV

>member
-1 MYRFLNRTILA
+1 MYRFLIRTILA

-23 EGDTGIIPIDPS
+23 EGDTAATPTNPS
-35 DGSKIQLET
+35 DDSTIQLET
-44 ETEVTSDK
+44 EAEVTSDK

-57 SSGSGS
+57 SSG
-63 DSDSGVSNTTSGDSG
+63 SDSGVSNTTSGDSG

-94 ALGASGS
+94 ALEVSGS

-123 PLTEPEK
+123 PLTEPKK

-170 IDTTGT
+170 INTTGT
-176 GRLVNGQLV
+176 GRLVNEQLV

-194 GSRSDA
+194 GSRPNDA
-200 NDGWQAFWGKLAS
+200 GDGWQAFYGKLAS

-224 LLPTTNLG
+224 LLPTTDLG
-232 RPLGNAPTTTV
+232 RPLRNAPTTTV
-243 WPGTFTFGGLEN
+243 WPGTFTFGGFAN

-272 TIVKDSDSSTSFA
+272 TVVNDSEFSTSFA

-296 TVLRYSTGR
+296 TVLRYSTHE
-305 SANTSDGNHL
+305 SQFTSDGTYL
-315 LVGHYRAMGLIGQEG
+315 LLGHYRAMGLIGQQG
-330 LVGALVNIKGYIGDA
+330 LVGALVNIKGYIEDA

-358 PAITAPYVCPL
+358 PAVTASYACPL
-369 ALCDNRVSAADL
+369 ALCDNKVSAADL
-381 PNYPASANPAGG
+381 PNYPTSVNPAGG

-399 LPSEDAEQPAMI
+399 LPSDIAEQPAMI

-419 KNITGTRAGDE
+419 TDTLLIIKDSRAGDE

-438 GKLASDPQGDN
+438 GRLASDPQGDD

-469 AITTWPGTFKFG
+469 VITTWPGTFNF
-481 KQAGEEAGEEGLVN
+481 AGEEGLVN

-503 TIDGQGITQSEID
+503 TIDGQGITQQEID
-516 SNADRQQ
+516 SNAERQQ
-523 KHITDSIAQDSNLT
+523 QHITDSIAQDSTLT
-537 ESDITPLIIPRREF
+537 ESDITALVIPRREF
-551 IRFSLGFSEIGTVFG
+551 IRFSLGFSETGTVFG

-579 FYGNN
+579 FYGDN
-584 ISVRGNY
+584 ISVRGYY

-605 VLMSKDGF
+605 ALMSTDGF
-613 IATAPYGGFV
+613 IANAPYGGFV

>member
-1 MYRFLNRTILA
+1 MYRFLNRAILA

-23 EGDTGIIPIDPS
+23 EGDTATTPTNPS

-44 ETEVTSDK
+44 EAEVTSDK

-57 SSGSGS
+57 SSGSDS
-63 DSDSGVSNTTSGDSG
+63 DSDSGVSNTTSGGSG
-78 SKTVSS
+78 SETVSS

-94 ALGASGS
+94 ALGASHS
-101 SISRGGDVKPP
+101 SISAGGGAKSPQ
-112 PTVPPTVPPIV
+112 
-123 PLTEPEK
+123 TEPEN

-145 DLPNYHPSPSIAGK
+145 DLPNYHPTPSIAGK

-176 GRLVNGQLV
+176 GRLVNEQLV

-194 GSRSDA
+194 RSRPNDA
-200 NDGWQAFWGKLAS
+200 GDGWQAFYGKLAS

-232 RPLGNAPTTTV
+232 RPLRTAPTTTV
-243 WPGTFTFGGLEN
+243 WPGTFTFGGFEN
-255 HAIDFEIDFAN
+255 HAIDFKIDFAN

-272 TIVKDSDSSTSFA
+272 TVVNDSEFSTSFA

-296 TVLRYSTGR
+296 TVLRYSTHE
-305 SANTSDGNHL
+305 SEFTSDGTYL
-315 LVGHYRAMGLIGQEG
+315 LLGHYRAMGLIGQQG
-330 LVGALVNIKGYIGDA
+330 LVGALVNIKGYIEDS
-345 PFGGFSADNPTPE
+345 PFGGFSADNPVPE
-358 PAITAPYVCPL
+358 SDRPVASLPYVCPV

-381 PNYPASANPAGG
+381 PNYPTSVNPAGG

-399 LPSEDAEQPAMI
+399 LPSEDAEQPTMI
-411 DTTGVIPA
+411 DTTGVMPA
-419 KNITGTRAGDE
+419 TDNLLIITDSRAGDE

-458 TDLGPPLIEAP
+458 TDLGPPLITAP

-481 KQAGEEAGEEGLVN
+481 EQAGEVI

-503 TIDGQGITQSEID
+503 TIDGQGITQHEID
-516 SNADRQQ
+516 SNAERQQ
-523 KHITDSIAQDSNLT
+523 KHITDSIAQDSTLT
-537 ESDITPLIIPRREF
+537 ESDITALIIPRREF
-551 IRFSLGFSEIGTVFG
+551 IRFSLGFSETGTVFG

-579 FYGNN
+579 FYGDN
-584 ISVRGNY
+584 ISVRGYY

-605 VLMSKDGF
+605 ALMSKDGF
-613 IATAPYGGFV
+613 IANAPYGGFV
-623 ADNPNNK
+623 ADNPNNQ

>member
-1 MYRFLNRTILA
+1 MYRFLIRTILA

-23 EGDTGIIPIDPS
+23 EGDTAATPTNPS
-35 DGSKIQLET
+35 DDSTIQLET
-44 ETEVTSDK
+44 EAEVTSDK

-57 SSGSGS
+57 SSGS
-63 DSDSGVSNTTSGDSG
+63 DSGASNTTSGDSG

-94 ALGASGS
+94 ALEVSGS
-101 SISRGGDVKPP
+101 SISRGGGAKSP

-123 PLTEPEK
+123 PPTEPEN
-130 PACVLAICDNKAGVE
+130 PACTLAICDNNAGVE

-159 STFLTIETGKD
+159 SAFLTIETGKD

-194 GSRSDA
+194 GSRPGDA
-200 NDGWQAFWGKLAS
+200 RDGWQAFSGKLAS

-224 LLPTTNLG
+224 LLPTTDLG
-232 RPLGNAPTTTV
+232 RPLSTAPTTTT
-243 WPGTFTFGGLEN
+243 WPGTFTFGGFEN
-255 HAIDFEIDFAN
+255 HAISFEIDFAN

-272 TIVKDSDSSTSFA
+272 TVVNDSEFSTSFA

-296 TVLRYSTGR
+296 TVLRYSTQE
-305 SANTSDGNHL
+305 SQFTSDGTYL
-315 LVGHYRAMGLIGQEG
+315 LLGHYRAMGLIGQEG
-330 LVGALVNIKGYIGDA
+330 LVGALVNIKGYIEDA

-358 PAITAPYVCPL
+358 PAVTASYACPL
-369 ALCDNRVSAADL
+369 ALCDNKVSAADL
-381 PNYPASANPAGG
+381 PNYPTSVNPAGG

-399 LPSEDAEQPAMI
+399 LPSEDAEQPTMI
-411 DTTGVIPA
+411 DTTGVMPA
-419 KNITGTRAGDE
+419 TDNLLIITDSRAGDE

-458 TDLGPPLIEAP
+458 TDLGPPLITAP

-481 KQAGEEAGEEGLVN
+481 EQAGEVI

-503 TIDGQGITQSEID
+503 TIDGQGITQHEID

-523 KHITDSIAQDSNLT
+523 KHITDSIAQDSTLT
-537 ESDITPLIIPRREF
+537 ESDITALIIPRREF
-551 IRFSLGFSEIGTVFG
+551 IRFSLGFSETGTVFG

-579 FYGNN
+579 FYGDN
-584 ISVRGNY
+584 ISVRGYY

-605 VLMSKDGF
+605 ALMSKDGF
-613 IATAPYGGFV
+613 IANAPYGGFV

>member
-1 MYRFLNRTILA
+1 MYRFLIRTILA

-23 EGDTGIIPIDPS
+23 GGDTATTPTNPS
-35 DGSKIQLET
+35 EGSKIQLEK
-44 ETEVTSDK
+44 ETQLTSNK
-52 DDTDD
+52 DDTDDKDD
-57 SSGSGS
+57 SSGSG
-63 DSDSGVSNTTSGDSG
+63 SDSGVSNTTSGDSG
-78 SKTVSS
+78 SETASS
-84 GQGFKSNGNA
+84 GQGSKSNSDA

-123 PLTEPEK
+123 PPTEPEN
-130 PACVLAICDNKAGVE
+130 PACTLAICDNNAGVE

-159 STFLTIETGKD
+159 SAFLTIETGKD
-170 IDTTGT
+170 IDTTG
-176 GRLVNGQLV
+176 LVNEQLV
-185 AIGSDDILR
+185 AIGSEDILR
-194 GSRSDA
+194 GSRPGDA
-200 NDGWQAFWGKLAS
+200 RDGWQAFSGKLAS

-224 LLPTTNLG
+224 LLPTTDLG
-232 RPLGNAPTTTV
+232 RPLSTAPTTTT
-243 WPGTFTFGGLEN
+243 WPGTFTFGGFEN

-272 TIVKDSDSSTSFA
+272 TVVNDSEFSTSFA

-296 TVLRYSTGR
+296 TVLRYSTHE
-305 SANTSDGNHL
+305 SQFTSDGTYL
-315 LVGHYRAMGLIGQEG
+315 LLGHYRAMGLIGQEG
-330 LVGALVNIKGYIGDA
+330 LVGALVNIKGYIEDS
-345 PFGGFSADNPTPE
+345 PFGGFSADNPVPE
-358 PAITAPYVCPL
+358 SDRPVASSPYVCPV

-381 PNYPASANPAGG
+381 PNYPTSVNPAGG

-399 LPSEDAEQPAMI
+399 LPSEDAEQPTMI
-411 DTTGVIPA
+411 DTTGVMPA
-419 KNITGTRAGDE
+419 TDNLLIITDSRAGDE

-438 GKLASDPQGDN
+438 GKLASDPQGDD

-458 TDLGPPLIEAP
+458 TDLGPPLITAP
-469 AITTWPGTFKFG
+469 MITTWPGTFNF
-481 KQAGEEAGEEGLVN
+481 AGEEGSVN

-503 TIDGQGITQSEID
+503 TIDGQGITQQEID

-523 KHITDSIAQDSNLT
+523 KHITDSIAQDSTLT
-537 ESDITPLIIPRREF
+537 ESDITALIIPRREF
-551 IRFSLGFSEIGTVFG
+551 IRFSLGFSETGTVFG

-579 FYGNN
+579 FYGDN
-584 ISVRGNY
+584 ISVRGYY

-613 IATAPYGGFV
+613 IANAPYGGFV
-623 ADNPNNK
+623 ADNPNNQ